1 MPRRSPSSTP
11 FAPSTGLWFGYARVS
26 KADGSQSLDL
36 QVDALR
42 AAGIDQTRI
51 FTDRMSGAKEARPGL
66 AACFRTMRPG
76 DTLVV
81 WKLDRLGRSLRQLI
95 DIISQLDASGVAF
108 KVLTGQGAAIDTT
121 RPEGRFVFAVFA
133 ALTEFEREL
142 IRERTRAG
150 LQSARTRGKVGGR
163 RPKMTPAKVRTAAS
177 ALADAKTNVAELSR
191 VLGVHRSTIYRCV
204 NADGSLTEHG
214 RKLLENR

>member
-1 MPRRSPSSTP
+1 MPRRSQTLVPSP
-11 FAPSTGLWFGYARVS
+11 TGLWFGYARVS

-36 QVDALR
+36 QLDALR
-42 AAGIDQTRI
+42 AAGVDQARI
-51 FTDRMSGAKEARPGL
+51 FSDRMSGAKEARPGL
-66 AACFRTMRPG
+66 AACLRTMRPG

-81 WKLDRLGRSLRQLI
+81 WKLDRLGRSLRQLV
-95 DIISQLDASGVAF
+95 DIIAQLDAHGVAF

-121 RPEGRFVFAVFA
+121 RPEGRFVFAIFA

-142 IRERTRAG
+142 IKERTRAG
-150 LQSARTRGKVGGR
+150 LKSARARGKVGGR
-163 RPKMTPAKVRTAAS
+163 QPKMTAAKIRTAAT
-177 ALADAKTNVAELSR
+177 ALAEANTNVAELSR

-214 RKLLENR
+214 RKLLEGR